1 MFMDRI
7 GAHLAHRS
15 SGMWMLFVGEL
26 RRRWVEVALGATA
39 VALVVAALVTERALT
54 ASAESAVHELAHRLG
69 RNMLVVSSRLDL
81 AAFHEQR
88 YGREGLPESA
98 PATLGASEIAQHLRS
113 AEARLYGNL
122 SFPTGEVVVVGQDLG
137 WPAKGDLEPAV
148 VGPTAARILGVQEGS
163 FLPLGNEVFS
173 VLQVADPPPDGLD
186 AAVFLPLSAAQRVLR
201 RPGEITALRLGGCWC
216 RVDVATL
223 ASQVEDLLPGSRAI
237 TVAGMIQA
245 QKGAVS
251 AMKRY
256 SGVLHVAGLA
266 VVALVIAALVVSQT
280 RRRIREI
287 GLLAAIGAPPAA
299 LARIITAQAA
309 LTGLAGGLAGWVVAG
324 PLLDRLGAAT
334 LGASVALPGELL
346 LPAVILPVA
355 VSALAAAIP
364 AFRATNLDP
373 TAVLREI

>member
-1 MFMDRI
+1 
-7 GAHLAHRS
+7 
-15 SGMWMLFVGEL
+15 MWMLFVGEL

-39 VALVVAALVTERALT
+39 VALVVAALVTERGLN

-69 RNMLVVSSRLDL
+69 RNMLVVPASLDL

-98 PATLGASEIAQHLRS
+98 PATLATSEIAQHLRS

-122 SFPTGEVVVVGQDLG
+122 AFPAGEVVVVGQDLG
-137 WPAKGDLEPAV
+137 WPAKGDLEPAM
-148 VGPTAARILGVQEGS
+148 VGPAAARVLGVREGG
-163 FLPLGNEVFS
+163 FLRLGGEVFS
-173 VLQVADPPPDGLD
+173 VLQVADAPPDGLD
-186 AAVFLPLSAAQRVLR
+186 SAVFLPLAAAQRVLG

-223 ASQVEDLLPGSRAI
+223 ASQVEKLLPGSRAI

-251 AMKRY
+251 VMKRY
-256 SGVLHVAGLA
+256 SGLLQVAGLA
-266 VVALVIAALVVSQT
+266 VVALVIAALVASQT

-299 LARIITAQAA
+299 LAWIITARAA
-309 LTGLAGGLAGWVVAG
+309 LAGLAGGLAGWLAAG
-324 PLLDRLGAAT
+324 PLLDRLGAT
-334 LGASVALPGELL
+334 ILGASVGLPGELL
-346 LPAVILPVA
+346 LPAVLLPAA
-355 VSALAAAIP
+355 VSAVAAAVP
-364 AFRATNLDP
+364 AYRATNLDP
-373 TAVLREI
+373 TTVLRES